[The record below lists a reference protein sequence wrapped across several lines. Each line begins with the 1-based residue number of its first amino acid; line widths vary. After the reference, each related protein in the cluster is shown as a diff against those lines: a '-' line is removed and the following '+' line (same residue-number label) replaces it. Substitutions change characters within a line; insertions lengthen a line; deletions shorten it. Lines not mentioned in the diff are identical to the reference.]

1 MAMQDAKEDRY
12 RHELLLQ
19 RGGSLGKYTRA
30 VDKPKWDAINSLSE
44 LKKDSN
50 KARCYLPNYDY
61 ICIPSTT
68 NVKNVIDGKENFRKR
83 N

>member
-44 LKKDSN
+44 F
-50 KARCYLPNYDY
+50 
-61 ICIPSTT
+61 
-68 NVKNVIDGKENFRKR
+68 KNIATKTGAI
-83 N
+83 